1 MATSARNG
9 GSARS
14 VSPTRTPRPAPGPA
28 VTPPPAS
35 TAAPRP
41 APPPQR
47 QSSAMESKPAAGQV
61 SRQQVAEAAYFL
73 WLQRGGNDLV
83 NWLDAEAILTARA
96 AQRSSR

>member
-1 MATSARNG
+1 
-9 GSARS
+9 
-14 VSPTRTPRPAPGPA
+14 
-28 VTPPPAS
+28 
-35 TAAPRP
+35 
-41 APPPQR
+41 
-47 QSSAMESKPAAGQV
+47 MESKPAAGQV